1 MQCCL
6 RFNLNNEFP
15 DFDCHFSLSRVSLN
29 WNIVSRSSRLEHF
42 FTEFMLLSG
51 LVPIFLGPYAS
62 LLIQDP
68 GRPHMQFLPSS
79 SLSLNCIGRSLRL
92 AYWSLQWIGLS
103 TDLALDLHWGVGSCI
118 SSHVLRT
125 LVFTH
130 EILLKRF
137 GLIFWSEMFLKSSKI
152 SWPVCP
158 FLSTN
163 SVNKSV
169 YPRVGFQ
176 SGWREETRR
185 EAISECRPL

>member
-42 FTEFMLLSG
+42 FIEFMLLSG

-62 LLIQDP
+62 LLIQDS
-68 GRPHMQFLPSS
+68 GRLHMQFLPSS

-118 SSHVLRT
+118 SSHILRT
-125 LVFTH
+125 LVFTY
-130 EILLKRF
+130 EILLERF
-137 GLIFWSEMFLKSSKI
+137 GLIFWSENPRSVGPCAHS
-152 SWPVCP
+152 CP
-158 FLSTN
+158 PI
-163 SVNKSV
+163 V
-169 YPRVGFQ
+169 
-176 SGWREETRR
+176 
-185 EAISECRPL
+185 

>member
-29 WNIVSRSSRLEHF
+29 SNIVSRSSSLEHF
-42 FTEFMLLSG
+42 FTEFMLLSE
-51 LVPIFLGPYAS
+51 LCPDNLRPLCES
-62 LLIQDP
+62 LDS
-68 GRPHMQFLPSS
+68 RPWMYVLELYRPFVETCL
-79 SLSLNCIGRSLRL
+79 LKFKINRS
-92 AYWSLQWIGLS
+92 I
-103 TDLALDLHWGVGSCI
+103 LALDLHWGVGSCI
-118 SSHVLRT
+118 SPQVLRT

-130 EILLKRF
+130 EILVERF

-158 FLSTN
+158 FMPTN

-169 YPRVGFQ
+169 YPWVGFQ